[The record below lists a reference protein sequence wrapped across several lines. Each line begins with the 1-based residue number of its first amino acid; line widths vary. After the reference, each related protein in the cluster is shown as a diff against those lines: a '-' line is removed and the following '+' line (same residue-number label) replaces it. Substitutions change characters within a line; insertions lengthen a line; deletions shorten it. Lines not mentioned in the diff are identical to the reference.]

1 MDPLSDVVASLRIA
15 GALRSRLEA
24 GGEWA
29 LRFPGARHMKFGA
42 VQRGT
47 CWVEGHELRAGDCY
61 LISSGTPYTL
71 ASHPGVPAEDGVAR
85 FRRAARD
92 GVLRIS
98 ADPDVILAGG
108 SLLFDE
114 AEADLL
120 ASVLPPFVRVHDDP
134 DCAATIALLARE
146 TDTSRP
152 GADLTRQHLAQVLFV
167 QMLRAA
173 APSGP
178 GWLGALADPQIG
190 AALKLIH
197 EDPSRPW
204 RVPEL
209 ADAVHMSRSAFATRF
224 KRLVGSAPA
233 EYEQH
238 WRLRRAA
245 AALRRPGARVTVV
258 ARDHGYASHASFSKA
273 YKAVMGEPP
282 SATRG

>member
-1 MDPLSDVVASLRIA
+1 MDPLSDVVSLLRVR
-15 GALRSRLEA
+15 GALASRLEA
-24 GGEWA
+24 GGDWA
-29 LRFPGARHMKFGA
+29 LRFSGYRHLKFGV
-42 VQRGT
+42 VQRGS
-47 CWVEGHELRAGDCY
+47 CWVHGHQLQTGDCY
-61 LISSGTPYTL
+61 LLSSGTPYTL
-71 ASHPGVPAEDGVAR
+71 ASGPGVQPEDGDAR

-98 ADPDVILAGG
+98 AEPDLILDGG
-108 SLLFDE
+108 SLTFEEPD
-114 AEADLL
+114 ADLL
-120 ASVLPPFVRVHDDP
+120 LSVLPPFLRVRDDP

-152 GADLTRQHLAQVLFV
+152 GSDLTREHLAQVLFV

-173 APSGP
+173 MPGGPS
-178 GWLGALADPQIG
+178 WLAGLADPQIA

-209 ADAVHMSRSAFATRF
+209 AEEVHMSRSAFAARF
-224 KRLVGSAPA
+224 KRLVGSPPA
-233 EYEQH
+233 TYEQQ
-238 WRLRRAA
+238 WRLHRAA

-273 YKAVMGEPP
+273 YKAAMGVPP
-282 SATRG
+282 SAARG